1 MKRLVLGAYKPPSA
15 NDATFLDQIKLT
27 LNNYSKSYENFSF
40 IGDFNMTVENSDLN
54 DLIIN
59 NFYFE
64 NQIKEF
70 ACYKLVQI

>member
-54 DLIIN
+54 DLMN
-59 NFYFE
+59 TFCLE
-64 NQIKEF
+64 NLIKEF
-70 ACYKLVQI
+70 ACYKRA